1 MPQFAHCTI
10 CPDFC
15 PRCAGGR
22 RDCHRRLTIMT
33 ISARAIKMRRVRI
46 DIDDAVASVCG
57 KAAESCQGIVILPEL
72 LREGTALK

>member
-1 MPQFAHCTI
+1 
-10 CPDFC
+10 
-15 PRCAGGR
+15 
-22 RDCHRRLTIMT
+22 
-33 ISARAIKMRRVRI
+33 MRRVRI